1 VVTFHHFTHWSIALQ
16 GAFCIAIFHAIGTGN
31 LSHRATLEKKWKFEE
46 EKKEG
51 EKPRR
56 ISI

>member
-1 VVTFHHFTHWSIALQ
+1 VTFHHFTHWSIALQ